1 MDILVSLLVGYA
13 DEDLKNLLCVIGKTN
28 LKMVKNQ

>member
-13 DEDLKNLLCVIGKTN
+13 DEDLKNLLCTVGKTN
-28 LKMVKNQ
+28 LKIVKDH